1 MVEPLSWRWRRALAP
16 CALLALLPLAAAA
29 GGGDGGS
36 PAEQVRLIL
45 EDAAGR
51 QGAARRLAGLGAPAA
66 PALVQ
71 ALAEGG
77 SLSEDQR
84 EALLGGLALLDRA
97 AVLAALEAL
106 ATAPPAERRAVLA
119 ALERLGRPEDLA
131 LALRTAFPQPR
142 SSDGSAGSA
151 GLTLDAELAAAAG
164 GILARNPEGLGRI
177 PHLVA
182 VAETP
187 AGAALARGVGISGRK
202 EGIEVLSA
210 LLDLA
215 PELEQ
220 CLVSEVGRLAVVLP
234 PPFAQRALEEVRKRL
249 DSADL
254 QVVREAALASG
265 RLLDDAAL
273 PRLVELLDDPRPPV
287 AEAALFALR
296 SITGLTLPA
305 ESARWE
311 EWLAAEQEWFDTQL
325 SATRARLASRD
336 ARAVQAGL
344 REIAL
349 RRTHRL
355 ELAADVEPLLSGTST
370 DVCIA
375 ACRTL
380 ATLGACS
387 RMASLIDCLD
397 DSHAPLA
404 AEAWRALQA
413 ITGKSLP
420 GESEAWRAEVGAGA
434 VVRR

>member
-1 MVEPLSWRWRRALAP
+1 MVEPLSWRWKRGLAP
-16 CALLALLPLAAAA
+16 CALLALLPIAAAA

-36 PAEQVRLIL
+36 PAEKVRLIL

-66 PALVQ
+66 PALVH

-77 SLSEDQR
+77 SLSEEQR

-97 AVLAALEAL
+97 AVLAALEPL

-142 SSDGSAGSA
+142 SSAGSD

-202 EGIEVLSA
+202 EGIEVLTA

-311 EWLAAEQEWFDTQL
+311 EWLADEQEWFETQL
-325 SATRARLASRD
+325 PATRARLASRD

-355 ELAADVEPLLSGTST
+355 ELAAYVEPLLSGTST

-420 GESEAWRAEVGAGA
+420 GESEAWRAEFGAGA